1 MQAFYRA
8 QFETISKK
16 NWRHAFSVREFFVL
30 SVFGATSSES
40 FLVFI
45 CCEPMVT
52 TCSLDR

>member
-30 SVFGATSSES
+30 SVFGATSIES